1 MKGKKILRVFL
12 MVLPVL
18 MVLAVYGKLPD
29 VVPVHWGIHGEVDRY
44 GSKMEL
50 FLIAGMNLFLGLFM
64 PLMPKVDPKRKNY
77 ERFGETYEWMILWTL
92 AFMAVITGV
101 ILVETLHPGTLHISK
116 VVCGMVGIL
125 FIVLGNMM
133 PKIKRNFFTGVKTPW
148 ALSSD
153 TVWNKTQRL
162 GGKSLVLGGVVI
174 LFSSFFGSE
183 KGMVFV
189 IIGVAVLMCIVPA
202 VMSYIWYQREAEK
215 TEE

>member
-1 MKGKKILRVFL
+1 MKKKILRILL
-12 MVLPVL
+12 MIAPIL
-18 MVLAVYGKLPD
+18 MVLAVYHKLPAEI
-29 VVPVHWGIHGEVDRY
+29 PVHWNYNGEIDRY
-44 GSKMEL
+44 GSRSEM
-50 FLIAGMNLFLGLFM
+50 FLIAGMNLFLGIFM

-92 AFMAVITGV
+92 AFTAVITGV
-101 ILVETLHPGTLHISK
+101 ILIEILHPGTLHISK

-125 FIVLGNMM
+125 FVVLGNMM

-162 GGKSLVLGGVVI
+162 GGKSLFLGGVVI
-174 LFSSFFGSE
+174 LFSTFFSSG
-183 KGMVFV
+183 KAMFFV

-202 VMSYIWYQREAEK
+202 GMSYIWYQREAEK